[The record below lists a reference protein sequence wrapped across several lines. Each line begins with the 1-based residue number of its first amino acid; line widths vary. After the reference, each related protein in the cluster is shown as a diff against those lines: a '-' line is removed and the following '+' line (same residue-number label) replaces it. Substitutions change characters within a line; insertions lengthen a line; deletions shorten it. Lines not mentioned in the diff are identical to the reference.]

1 MPSFAYIARTREG
14 EKVQGAVQAN
24 DRRSAVHQLE
34 RQGYVPVSVNES
46 TKLARPPRGAK
57 LDAASAAVKKSA
69 AKKSAAKKAAGK
81 TPSRRGASV
90 RKSTGR
96 ARAAGKPGSRAGKGG
111 LSLTLPSRRQ
121 RMNMREV
128 LLFTREMSDLLSSGM
143 TLGEALNTLSKRNIS
158 KSQDAIVAE
167 LRDDIVQGASLS
179 EALSKH
185 PDSFSSLYTS
195 MVRAGEASGTLPEV
209 LVRLCFH
216 YERVQEAREKVLMA
230 LVYPSIIMLVGAGTV
245 IFSMVFVIPRFTA
258 IFEDLESELPASTQ
272 LLADMS
278 EGLVNYWW
286 IVILAGIGGYILFR
300 RAIETDRGRHV
311 WDGLQLRVPI
321 IKNIICANA
330 FAHFARTL
338 GALLNNGVPV
348 LNALSIVEKTVD
360 NSIIVDE
367 IRDARERVTDG
378 STISGP
384 LSQGKVF
391 PRLLTDMLA
400 VGEESG
406 NIGGALEHIANRYDR
421 ELDRTV
427 KIFTTVLEPIMILLM
442 AGVVGFIA
450 VSMLSAVFGMTS
462 GLNP

>member
-1 MPSFAYIARTREG
+1 MPAAAPEEPVAMPSFAYTARTREG

-34 RQGYVPVSVNES
+34 RQGYVPVSIRES
-46 TKLARPPRGAK
+46 AKSAKSPRGENAAGAK
-57 LDAASAAVKKSA
+57 APRAAPRKSA
-69 AKKSAAKKAAGK
+69 GAKN
-81 TPSRRGASV
+81 P
-90 RKSTGR
+90 
-96 ARAAGKPGSRAGKGG
+96 AGKPAARTGGGG
-111 LSLTLPSRRQ
+111 LSLSLPSRRL
-121 RMNMREV
+121 RMNLREV
-128 LLFTREMSDLLSSGM
+128 LLLTREMSDLLASGM
-143 TLGEALNTLSKRNIS
+143 TLGDALNTLSKRQAS
-158 KSQDAIVAE
+158 RSQDAIIAA

-179 EALSKH
+179 EALGKH
-185 PDSFSSLYTS
+185 PDTFSALYTS

-209 LVRLCFH
+209 LERLCKH

-245 IFSMVFVIPRFTA
+245 IFSMVFVIPKFTA

-272 LLADMS
+272 LLADLS
-278 EGLVNYWW
+278 DGLVTYWW
-286 IVILAGIGGYILFR
+286 IVILALIGAYILFR
-300 RAIETDRGRHV
+300 RAIDTPRGRHL
-311 WDGLQLRVPI
+311 WHGFQLRVPV

-348 LNALSIVEKTVD
+348 LNALSIVENTVG

-406 NIGGALEHIANRYDR
+406 DIGGALHHIANRYDR

-450 VSMLSAVFGMTS
+450 ISMLSAVFGMTS